1 MTMSTKWFISYKI
14 LTIDVAAE
22 FCSWTEQRQ
31 NGTSISSLGLAET
44 PEALNTISEENP
56 LFFLMV

>member
-1 MTMSTKWFISYKI
+1 

-44 PEALNTISEENP
+44 PEALNTISEDNP